1 MAWQK
6 SRKTNDLASAPDKI
20 LSAALAYLAKREYS
34 ELELRRKLLGR
45 GADEAVVATA
55 LNALKEKHYLDD
67 ARYAAAY
74 VRDRREFRPCGV
86 AVLKRELTAKGVAME
101 FIDAA
106 IEEEY
111 DEERQR
117 QALRQLLRKAVAIAP
132 ADDEEQM
139 VKYRS
144 KVIRRM
150 LSKGFPQSM
159 VWDEVDFLLTSAGR

>member
-1 MAWQK
+1 MTWQK

-34 ELELRRKLLGR
+34 ELELHRKLLNR
-45 GADEAVVATA
+45 GADEAAVATA
-55 LNALKEKHYLDD
+55 LNSLKEKHYLDD

-101 FIDAA
+101 IIDAA

-117 QALRQLLRKAVAIAP
+117 QALRQLLLKAAAIATSD
-132 ADDEEQM
+132 DDEQI

-144 KVIRRM
+144 KIIRRM
-150 LSKGFPQSM
+150 LAKGFPQSM
-159 VWDEVDFLLTSAGR
+159 VWDEIDFLLTGAGR

>member
-1 MAWQK
+1 M
-6 SRKTNDLASAPDKI
+6 
-20 LSAALAYLAKREYS
+20 
-34 ELELRRKLLGR
+34 EL
-45 GADEAVVATA
+45 
-55 LNALKEKHYLDD
+55 
-67 ARYAAAY
+67 
-74 VRDRREFRPCGV
+74 
-86 AVLKRELTAKGVAME
+86 
-101 FIDAA
+101 IDAA

-132 ADDEEQM
+132 VDDEEQM